1 MKLIKLV
8 YSKKWDRQT
17 NKQTNIQTNKQTDKD
32 RQKEKTDK
40 DRQKEKTDKDR
51 CRQKNQTRK
60 TNKPELCSN
69 LFFGREAMYIPKQGD
84 KQPNRQ
90 AEKDKQTKTDLDIK
104 NRQDTKTDK
113 QA

>member
-1 MKLIKLV
+1 MG
-8 YSKKWDRQT
+8 
-17 NKQTNIQTNKQTDKD
+17 QTNKQTDEHSNK
-32 RQKEKTDK
+32 QTNKKTKTDRK
-40 DRQKEKTDKDR
+40 KTDKDR

>member
-1 MKLIKLV
+1 MG
-8 YSKKWDRQT
+8 QT

-32 RQKEKTDK
+32 RQK
-40 DRQKEKTDKDR
+40 KTDKDR
-51 CRQKNQTRK
+51 CRQKKQTRK